1 MKTLAMFV
9 VGLSL
14 FAQSD
19 VYRAAVESQK
29 VKLQDVPIGGWACI
43 DLGGLYFTTENHVWI
58 RNDSIVYEP
67 IRCLLSAIHRISRDA
82 WEVRLLGRSHYN
94 NGGSDASMKPLP
106 YTKASVVIP

>member
-43 DLGGLYFTTENHVWI
+43 GPGGLYFTAENHIWI
-58 RNDSIVYEP
+58 HNGSIVYEP
-67 IRCLLSAIHRISRDA
+67 VRCSFAAIHRLSRDA
-82 WEVRLLGRSHYN
+82 WEIRLLGHPNYN